1 MQDEAGRRAEAATAD
16 FAKRFAHVEDEVG
29 RKVDGVHD
37 DVSKQVNAVHEDV
50 LKRLSTLEET
60 MLALAE
66 ALLRPRR
73 ETKD

>member
-1 MQDEAGRRAEAATAD
+1 M
-16 FAKRFAHVEDEVG
+16 
-29 RKVDGVHD
+29 
-37 DVSKQVNAVHEDV
+37 HEDV

-73 ETKD
+73 EPKD